1 MEDSVQAAAP
11 HGSRFW
17 LRTRPWPW
25 IAILLALVLLVLAV
39 PTSRR
44 HWLRATGWALVGPNP
59 HVRSADVIVV
69 AIDVQGAGT
78 LEAADLVH
86 EGVSTRVA
94 VFEDPPTESD
104 REFIRRGLP
113 YDDRAA
119 ISETQLHML
128 GVQNVE
134 RIPRSV
140 SGSEQEGQILPSWC
154 QRRGYHS
161 AVLVVAADHSR
172 RIGRII
178 RRATRDRPV
187 TIAVLSS
194 RYSNFNPDSWWTS
207 RYGAR
212 TEIIE
217 FEKLVLDVARH
228 PFS

>member
-1 MEDSVQAAAP
+1 MEDSVQTAAP
-11 HGSRFW
+11 PGSRFW
-17 LRTRPWPW
+17 HRTRPWPW
-25 IAILLALVLLVLAV
+25 IAILLALGLLVLAV
-39 PTSRR
+39 PISRR
-44 HWLRATGWALVGPNP
+44 HLLRATGWALVGPDP
-59 HVRSADVIVV
+59 HVHSADVIVV

-86 EGVSTRVA
+86 EGVSARVA

-154 QRRGYHS
+154 QKRGYRS

-172 RIGRII
+172 PD
-178 RRATRDRPV
+178 RADHAACHPRSPGDDRSV
-187 TIAVLSS
+187 VIALFQFQS
-194 RYSNFNPDSWWTS
+194 
-207 RYGAR
+207 G
-212 TEIIE
+212 
-217 FEKLVLDVARH
+217 
-228 PFS
+228 